1 MRSNELAGRSLPLP
15 PREALM
21 IRTLL
26 NHPWL
31 LEAHCE
37 DVAELALTSPP
48 LARLRD
54 ALLELLAR
62 NISLERGEVRTQLSS
77 LGLDKVVAMAE
88 RAVTHRSDKFA
99 EPEAEASSVEE
110 GWRHALA
117 LHQGQVGL
125 KHALA
130 VAERDWQAEPTEETW
145 RRIVDIQQRLAREA
159 TADGSGEA

>member
-1 MRSNELAGRSLPLP
+1 
-15 PREALM
+15 M

-77 LGLDKVVAMAE
+77 LGLDKVVALTE

-99 EPEAEASSVEE
+99 EPEAEASTVEE
-110 GWRHALA
+110 GWQHALA
-117 LHQGQVGL
+117 LHQGQVGM

-130 VAERDWQAEPTEETW
+130 AAERDWQAEPTEEAW
-145 RRIVDIQQRLAREA
+145 RRIVDIQQRLADEA
-159 TADGSGEA
+159 AAEGCGEA